1 MGSLTGTMGQKTRT
15 SRSAEPPKAKTS
27 PKRVRLEDVAA
38 AVGVSIATASRAFS
52 KPEVVSPEI
61 REMIRQASDRLGFR
75 PSAVAGSLANFQS
88 RIVGVIVP
96 RLRTSIFPETLEA
109 IDIALSRAGYQIM
122 VGQHEHHMDREQA
135 VVTAILDW
143 SPAAIVLTGVNHL
156 PDTVTKLKSLGR
168 PVVEM
173 WDLTDKPIDTV
184 IGFSNREVGRCAARH
199 LIEGGRR
206 RLVFVVGANMS
217 LDLRAG
223 ERCEG
228 FMEVAREAGLPQ
240 PRVLALTERST
251 AAGGVQAI
259 ARLLDENRS
268 EPRPDG
274 IAFSTDLLALGGLH
288 EAARRGI
295 KVPDDIAFI
304 GYGDTEFAP
313 FANPPLTTIRPP
325 RWEIGEEVGAH
336 LAHRLSNPNVRGE
349 IVDLGF
355 KLVVRTSA

>member
-1 MGSLTGTMGQKTRT
+1 
-15 SRSAEPPKAKTS
+15 
-27 PKRVRLEDVAA
+27 
-38 AVGVSIATASRAFS
+38 
-52 KPEVVSPEI
+52 
-61 REMIRQASDRLGFR
+61 
-75 PSAVAGSLANFQS
+75 
-88 RIVGVIVP
+88 
-96 RLRTSIFPETLEA
+96 
-109 IDIALSRAGYQIM
+109 
-122 VGQHEHHMDREQA
+122 
-135 VVTAILDW
+135 
-143 SPAAIVLTGVNHL
+143 
-156 PDTVTKLKSLGR
+156 
-168 PVVEM
+168 
-173 WDLTDKPIDTV
+173 
-184 IGFSNREVGRCAARH
+184 
-199 LIEGGRR
+199 
-206 RLVFVVGANMS
+206 MS